1 MEITSFDVRRYINR
15 FIKRLEKKGVITKK
29 IEKANYRK
37 VRILASKCGQFRRIQ
52 FVTKYGREVSIDLDL
67 FAVLFEPAHYLNTA
81 YYDVVEAIKV
91 FEQEAKAAKQQQAE
105 VLTDVEYTN
114 T

>member
-1 MEITSFDVRRYINR
+1 MEIASFDVRRYINR
-15 FIKRLEKKGVITKK
+15 FIKRLEKRGFITKK

-52 FVTKYGREVSIDLDL
+52 FVTKYGREVSIDLYL
-67 FAVLFEPAHYLNTA
+67 FAVLFEPAKYLNTA
-81 YYDVVEAIKV
+81 YYDVVEAIKI
-91 FEQEAKAAKQQQAE
+91 FEQEAKAAAKQQSE
-105 VLTDVEYTN
+105 VLTDVEYTD